1 MDSSAAKDFSMD
13 TISDSD
19 GKVTPIKEKTKDKEE
34 TREFSSSK
42 DLSPILKNPMLHRIE
57 SSNILMAEDNFIGI
71 SGLIGAGKTTLAR
84 ELGKVL
90 NLPVYYEPI
99 VENEY
104 LEDFYR
110 DMKRYSFSFQIYL
123 LNCRFR
129 QHQQVLWNGTG
140 GIQDRTLYE
149 DSIFAKVLYE
159 DGNMEERE
167 YKTYL
172 NLFRNMSNFM
182 KKNTLI
188 VHLDVKPEESLRR
201 IKLRARGCET
211 GITVDYLTKLR
222 RIKLRARGC
231 ETGITVDYLTKLY
244 NAYEEFLKEISK
256 VIPVIRVNYSK
267 FKTAEEMAQII
278 KKEYDHMHNIKNVE
292 YNSDA

>member
-1 MDSSAAKDFSMD
+1 MDTSNAKDISMD
-13 TISDSD
+13 TISSSD
-19 GKVTPIKEKTKDKEE
+19 GKVTPIKEKRKDGEE
-34 TREFSSSK
+34 HLEFSSDK
-42 DLSPILKNPMLHRIE
+42 ELSPILKNPALHRIE

-159 DGNMEERE
+159 EGNMEERE

-188 VHLDVKPEESLRR
+188 VHLDCKPEESLRR
-201 IKLRARGCET
+201 IKMRARGCET
-211 GITVDYLTKLR
+211 GIT
-222 RIKLRARGC
+222 I
-231 ETGITVDYLTKLY
+231 DYLTKLY

-256 VIPVIRVNYSK
+256 VIPVIRVDYSK

-278 KKEYDHMHNIKNVE
+278 KKEYDNMHNIKNV
-292 YNSDA
+292 A

>member
-1 MDSSAAKDFSMD
+1 MDKISEKDLNNDS
-13 TISDSD
+13 ISDS
-19 GKVTPIKEKTKDKEE
+19 KTTPSKEKDSTSE
-34 TREFSSSK
+34 SK
-42 DLSPILKNPMLHRIE
+42 NSTPTPKIKTNLYLNLIQ
-57 SSNILMAEDNFIGI
+57 SNNLLMSEDNFIGI
-71 SGLIGAGKTTLAR
+71 SGLIGAGKTTLAKA
-84 ELGKVL
+84 LGKVL

-99 VENEY
+99 IENEY

-172 NLFRNMSNFM
+172 NLFKSMSNFM

-188 VHLDVKPEESLRR
+188 IHLDCKPEESLER
-201 IKLRARGCET
+201 IKRRARGCET
-211 GITVDYLTKLR
+211 GITLEYLQ
-222 RIKLRARGC
+222 
-231 ETGITVDYLTKLY
+231 KLY
-244 NAYEEFLKEISK
+244 NGYEEFIKQISK
-256 VIPVIRVNYSK
+256 VIPVLRINYSK
-267 FKTAEEMAQII
+267 FKSAEEMAEII
-278 KKEYDHMHNIKNVE
+278 KKEYESMQNVRKIDYDE
-292 YNSDA
+292 TQ

>member
-1 MDSSAAKDFSMD
+1 MENTIPKDVKDSSNNSE
-13 TISDSD
+13 
-19 GKVTPIKEKTKDKEE
+19 GKITPTKDKD
-34 TREFSSSK
+34 SSSSETK
-42 DLSPILKNPMLHRIE
+42 SNPGTPKTNSNSYLNVIQ
-57 SSNILMAEDNFIGI
+57 SNNILMSEDNFIGI
-71 SGLIGAGKTTLAR
+71 SGLIGAGKTTLAKA
-84 ELGKVL
+84 LGKVL

-99 VENEY
+99 IENEY

-172 NLFRNMSNFM
+172 NLFKNMSNFM

-188 VHLDVKPEESLRR
+188 IHLDCKPEESLER
-201 IKLRARGCET
+201 IKRRARGCET
-211 GITVDYLTKLR
+211 GITLEYLN
-222 RIKLRARGC
+222 
-231 ETGITVDYLTKLY
+231 KLY
-244 NAYEEFLKEISK
+244 KGYEDFIKEISK
-256 VIPVIRVNYSK
+256 VIPVLRINYSK
-267 FKTAEEMAQII
+267 FKTAEEMAEII
-278 KKEYDHMHNIKNVE
+278 KKEYESMQNVRKVDYE
-292 YNSDA
+292 EA

>member
-1 MDSSAAKDFSMD
+1 MEKNLTEDFQDMSLSEGKITPTKDETSPSGKRSASS
-13 TISDSD
+13 
-19 GKVTPIKEKTKDKEE
+19 KEKIS
-34 TREFSSSK
+34 F
-42 DLSPILKNPMLHRIE
+42 NPAIRTIE
-57 SSNILMAEDNFIGI
+57 SNNVLMAEDNFIGI

-84 ELGKVL
+84 ELGKVM

-104 LEDFYR
+104 LEDFYK

-188 VHLDVKPEESLRR
+188 VHLDCKPEESLER
-201 IKLRARGCET
+201 IKIRNRGCET
-211 GITVDYLTKLR
+211 GIT
-222 RIKLRARGC
+222 I
-231 ETGITVDYLTKLY
+231 EYLTKLY
-244 NAYEEFLKEISK
+244 NAYEEFIKEISQ

-278 KKEYDHMHNIKNVE
+278 KREYDSMHNIRKVDYDE
-292 YNSDA
+292 TSPVQA

>member
-1 MDSSAAKDFSMD
+1 MDSSNAKDISMD
-13 TISDSD
+13 TISDSE
-19 GKVTPIKEKTKDKEE
+19 GKITPIKEKPKDKEE
-34 TREFSSSK
+34 SREFSSSK
-42 DLSPILKNPMLHRIE
+42 DLSPILKNPALQRIE

-84 ELGKVL
+84 ELGKVM

-222 RIKLRARGC
+222 GC

-278 KKEYDHMHNIKNVE
+278 KKEYDNMHNIKNVE
-292 YNSDA
+292 YNAEL

>member
-211 GITVDYLTKLR
+211 GITVDYLTKL
-222 RIKLRARGC
+222 
-231 ETGITVDYLTKLY
+231 Y

-278 KKEYDHMHNIKNVE
+278 KREYDNMHNIKNVE

>member
-1 MDSSAAKDFSMD
+1 MENKDQPLQDQKEQPEKKDSND
-13 TISDSD
+13 
-19 GKVTPIKEKTKDKEE
+19 IKETTDKGRQ
-34 TREFSSSK
+34 TPPRRSK
-42 DLSPILKNPMLHRIE
+42 DNSPVNSPFAKASILQQIQ
-57 SSNILMAEDNFIGI
+57 SNNLLISEDNFIGI

-84 ELGKVL
+84 ELGKVM

-123 LNCRFR
+123 LNIRFR
-129 QHQQVLWNGTG
+129 QHQQILWNGTG

-159 DGNMEERE
+159 QGNMEERE

-182 KKNTLI
+182 KSNTLI
-188 VHLDVKPEESLRR
+188 VHLDVKPEEALER
-201 IKLRARGCET
+201 IKMRARGCEV
-211 GITVDYLTKLR
+211 GITV
-222 RIKLRARGC
+222 
-231 ETGITVDYLTKLY
+231 EYLTKLY
-244 NAYEEFLKEISK
+244 QGYEEFLQEISK

-267 FKTAEEMAQII
+267 FKTAKEMAAVIKNEYDQMHVIRDVFYDEDE
-278 KKEYDHMHNIKNVE
+278 KKEEKKDEKKDEKTEETKV
-292 YNSDA
+292 

>member
-1 MDSSAAKDFSMD
+1 MDTSNSKDLSID
-13 TISDSD
+13 TISMSD
-19 GKVTPIKEKTKDKEE
+19 GKITPVKEKPKDKEE

-71 SGLIGAGKTTLAR
+71 SGLIGAGKTTLAK

-201 IKLRARGCET
+201 IKMRARGCET
-211 GITVDYLTKLR
+211 GIT
-222 RIKLRARGC
+222 I
-231 ETGITVDYLTKLY
+231 EYLTKLY
-244 NAYEEFLKEISK
+244 NAYEEFLSEISK

-278 KKEYDHMHNIKNVE
+278 KREYDSMHNIKNVE
-292 YNSDA
+292 YNFQIFFTKIIPIFFQK